1 LEKLTLEEVRI
12 IGYSFMRVFV
22 YAENVLEQ
30 LAPNTKLTDLQ
41 GEPF

>member
-1 LEKLTLEEVRI
+1 MANLEVEVLN
-12 IGYSFMRVFV
+12 GYSFMSLFV

-30 LAPNTKLTDLQ
+30 LAPNTKLTDPQ